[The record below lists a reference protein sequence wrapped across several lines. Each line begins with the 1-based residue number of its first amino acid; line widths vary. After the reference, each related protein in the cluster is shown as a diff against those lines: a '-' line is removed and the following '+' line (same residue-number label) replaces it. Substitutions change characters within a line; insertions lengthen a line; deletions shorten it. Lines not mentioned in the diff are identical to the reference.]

1 MILKLKTIVKAKPG
15 KRFYLLHRYSRK
27 KLSNPL
33 VLLVF
38 LIISVVVLIL
48 GLIMLFTP
56 GPGLFFIGLALLPF
70 IAISKK
76 LARSLDK
83 LEIYLREKIKRRTF
97 RS

>member
-1 MILKLKTIVKAKPG
+1 MILKLKSIVKTKPG

-33 VLLVF
+33 VLLMF
-38 LIISVVVLIL
+38 LIISIVALIL
-48 GLIMLFTP
+48 GLIMIFTP

-83 LEIYLREKIKRRTF
+83 LEIYLRRKIKNKI
-97 RS
+97 

>member
-27 KLSNPL
+27 KLSNPF
-33 VLLVF
+33 VLLMF
-38 LIISVVVLIL
+38 LIISVVALIL
-48 GLIMLFTP
+48 GLIMIFTP

-76 LARSLDK
+76 LARLLDK
-83 LEIYLREKIKRRTF
+83 LEIYSREKIKKKKF
-97 RS
+97 

>member
-33 VLLVF
+33 VLLMF
-38 LIISVVVLIL
+38 LIISVVALIL
-48 GLIMLFTP
+48 GLIMIFTP

-76 LARSLDK
+76 LARLLDK
-83 LEIYLREKIKRRTF
+83 LEIYLREKIKKKKF
-97 RS
+97 

>member
-33 VLLVF
+33 VLLMF
-38 LIISVVVLIL
+38 LIISVVALIL
-48 GLIMLFTP
+48 GLIMIFTA

-76 LARSLDK
+76 LARLLDK
-83 LEIYLREKIKRRTF
+83 LEIYLREKIKKKKF
-97 RS
+97 

>member
-1 MILKLKTIVKAKPG
+1 MILKLKSIAKAKPG

-33 VLLVF
+33 VLLMF
-38 LIISVVVLIL
+38 LIISIVALIL

-83 LEIYLREKIKRRTF
+83 LEIYLRRKIKKKI
-97 RS
+97 

>member
-1 MILKLKTIVKAKPG
+1 MILKLKSIVKAKPG
-15 KRFYLLHRYSRK
+15 KRFYLLHRYYRK

-33 VLLVF
+33 VLLMF
-38 LIISVVVLIL
+38 LIISIVALIL

-83 LEIYLREKIKRRTF
+83 LEIYLRRKIKKKI
-97 RS
+97 